1 MTSGKFQNSIAQYAV
16 VTGGTLTHSLTNAN
30 PCFRSPAHGD
40 FRLRASSPAVNAGD
54 WTLFGKTKDEVRSCS
69 DLSGES
75 PRLLGSEIDMG
86 CYEKLQSGIMLIV
99 R

>member
-1 MTSGKFQNSIAQYAV
+1 MTAWPSIRHYMINFN
-16 VTGGTLTHSLTNAN
+16 GG
-30 PCFRSPAHGD
+30 PAHGD